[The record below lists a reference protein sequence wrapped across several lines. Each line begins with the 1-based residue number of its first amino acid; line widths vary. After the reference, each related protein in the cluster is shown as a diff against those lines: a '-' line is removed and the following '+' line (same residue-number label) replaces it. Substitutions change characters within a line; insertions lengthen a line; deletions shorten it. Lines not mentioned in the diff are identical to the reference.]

1 MAYVDQEAYQ
11 RAVLALYIIAFLG
24 SFALCILTFA
34 KLRGTDVYLG
44 KAVSWLKA
52 TSAVFTFSVLLD
64 SIERILYFASRYGS
78 FYTNRSPSPFL
89 TWTAVLLNIWARAMV
104 PILLSSAGSGIHHVM
119 ISKPAGRDRLVRS
132 LALVLGGSSAV
143 LTIPVF
149 AVFVYA
155 HVENMSNNPYGI
167 VIEAA
172 DHMVR
177 LHTAVNFMI
186 LVASVIVAVWSF
198 SIKSSQWIRSVTKF
212 FIGANCINVLGAA
225 WEMMYQ
231 ILYSYFPASYIE
243 SDHWIR
249 MMLLLLSTWGTA
261 LILTLVFMALK
272 KQPSLNRAKID
283 RQPSI

>member
-1 MAYVDQEAYQ
+1 
-11 RAVLALYIIAFLG
+11 
-24 SFALCILTFA
+24 
-34 KLRGTDVYLG
+34 
-44 KAVSWLKA
+44 
-52 TSAVFTFSVLLD
+52 
-64 SIERILYFASRYGS
+64 
-78 FYTNRSPSPFL
+78 
-89 TWTAVLLNIWARAMV
+89 MV

-198 SIKSSQWIRSVTKF
+198 SIKSSQWIRSVRARL
-212 FIGANCINVLGAA
+212 FISIGTGTNLQAGNK
-225 WEMMYQ
+225 
-231 ILYSYFPASYIE
+231 ILHWRQLHQCSRRRVGNDV
-243 SDHWIR
+243 SD
-249 MMLLLLSTWGTA
+249 
-261 LILTLVFMALK
+261 LVFIF
-272 KQPSLNRAKID
+272 P
-283 RQPSI
+283 RQLY

>member
-1 MAYVDQEAYQ
+1 
-11 RAVLALYIIAFLG
+11 
-24 SFALCILTFA
+24 
-34 KLRGTDVYLG
+34 
-44 KAVSWLKA
+44 
-52 TSAVFTFSVLLD
+52 
-64 SIERILYFASRYGS
+64 
-78 FYTNRSPSPFL
+78 
-89 TWTAVLLNIWARAMV
+89 MV
-104 PILLSSAGSGIHHVM
+104 PILLSSAGSGIPHVM
-119 ISKPAGRDRLVRS
+119 SSEPAGRDRLVRS

-149 AVFVYA
+149 AVFIYA
-155 HVENMSNNPYGI
+155 HAENMSNNSYGI

-186 LVASVIVAVWSF
+186 LAASVIVAVWSF
-198 SIKSSQWIRSVTKF
+198 SIKSSQWIRSVKKF

-243 SDHWIR
+243 SNRWIR

-261 LILTLVFMALK
+261 LILALVFMALK
-272 KQPSLNRAKID
+272 KQPSMNRAKID

>member
-52 TSAVFTFSVLLD
+52 TSAVFTF
-64 SIERILYFASRYGS
+64 
-78 FYTNRSPSPFL
+78 
-89 TWTAVLLNIWARAMV
+89 
-104 PILLSSAGSGIHHVM
+104 
-119 ISKPAGRDRLVRS
+119 
-132 LALVLGGSSAV
+132 AV